1 MADYIYLLEN
11 RLSPSQRGALQHVQD
26 VVRAKGLTLFLTGG
40 AVRDL
45 TSGSP
50 VRDLDLSVQGNALK
64 LKKDLEKAGGVLEG
78 EHEPSQTLYFL
89 FPGSVRLE
97 ISSTRSETFPKPGK
111 PVYHPANILED
122 LRRRDFTVN
131 AMAISLNA
139 GSYGLLMDPLNG
151 VADIEARQ
159 LQLVSNYGFIEDPA
173 RMIRAVRLSAR
184 LGWQMEDK
192 TAARYKTG
200 KEEGYISALSSFS
213 KGYEL
218 EEIVHEEDPLRVLKA
233 LDHEGWMKEL
243 FPAWTPAKA
252 STSGLD
258 DLHEKQG
265 SLDMQGIHPDPS
277 TAHFLL
283 LTAKMTPK
291 DVVTLKKTFARQGFV
306 DEIKHLEAQTRDF
319 TKKFTG
325 KEAAT
330 PSLAWKLLHASNPE
344 AVLWLAHSGKGAAI
358 RNKFDNFFKVWPDAK
373 NKVPHAL
380 MQEMRIVPSLPIYT
394 ELVDRMIFEL
404 MDNKLQTPEEQKA
417 WLEPHSP
424 PPPPAPVHIRR
435 PRMAKKADKPKR
447 AKKEKAVAPV
457 AEEAAEAV
465 AAVPVAKAAK
475 TTKVVP
481 VKAEKAAPVKAAKA
495 VPVKAVAKKAVPAK
509 KAAPAKKVVPVKKVV
524 AKKAAPKPVAKKK
537 PTAKPV
543 AKKPAAKKPAPKKVA
558 AKKPAKK
565 KR

>member
-11 RLSPSQRGALQHVQD
+11 RLSPSQRGALQHVQG

-89 FPGSVRLE
+89 FPGSVRVE
-97 ISSTRSETFPKPGK
+97 ISSMRSETFPKPGK

-159 LQLVSNYGFIEDPA
+159 LTLVSNYGFIEDPA
-173 RMIRAVRLSAR
+173 RMIRAARLTAR
-184 LGWQMEDK
+184 LGWQMEEK

-252 STSGLD
+252 TTSGLD
-258 DLHEKQG
+258 DLHDKLGQ
-265 SLDMQGIHPDPS
+265 LDMQGIHPDPS

-283 LTAKMTPK
+283 LTAKMAPK
-291 DVVTLKKTFARQGFV
+291 DIADLKKMFVRPGFA
-306 DEIKHLEAQTRDF
+306 DEIKNLEAHTRDF

-330 PSLAWKLLHASNPE
+330 PSATWKLLHASNPE
-344 AVLWLAHSGKGAAI
+344 AILWLAHTGKGAAI
-358 RNKFDNFFKVWPDAK
+358 QNKFKNFFTVWPDAK
-373 NKVPHAL
+373 NKVPHTL

-394 ELVDRMIFEL
+394 ELVDKMIFEL

-435 PRMAKKADKPKR
+435 PRAAKAEKPKR
-447 AKKEKAVAPV
+447 AKKEKVVAPV
-457 AEEAAEAV
+457 AEETGEAAV
-465 AAVPVAKAAK
+465 AAPVAKAAK
-475 TTKVVP
+475 
-481 VKAEKAAPVKAAKA
+481 AASAKAAPVKTAPAKA
-495 VPVKAVAKKAVPAK
+495 VKAAPAKAAPAKAVAKKAAPVKKTIPAK
-509 KAAPAKKVVPVKKVV
+509 KAAAPAKKVV
-524 AKKAAPKPVAKKK
+524 AKKAAPAKKPAAKPVAKKK
-537 PTAKPV
+537 PVT
-543 AKKPAAKKPAPKKVA
+543 KPAAKKPA
-558 AKKPAKK
+558 K

>member
-64 LKKDLEKAGGVLEG
+64 LKKELEKAGGVLEG
-78 EHEPSQTLYFL
+78 EHEPSQTLFFL

-97 ISSTRSETFPKPGK
+97 ISSTRTETFPKPGK

-131 AMAISLNA
+131 AMAISLNS

-159 LQLVSNYGFIEDPA
+159 LTLVSNYGFIEDPA
-173 RMIRAVRLSAR
+173 RMIRAARLTAR
-184 LGWQMEDK
+184 LGWQMEEK
-192 TAARYKTG
+192 TAVRYRTG

-243 FPAWTPAKA
+243 FAAWTPAKA

-258 DLHEKQG
+258 DLHEKLGQFD
-265 SLDMQGIHPDPS
+265 LQGIHPDPS

-283 LTAKMTPK
+283 LTAKMPPK
-291 DVVTLKKTFARQGFV
+291 DVAALKKCFARPGFV
-306 DEIKHLEAQTRDF
+306 NEIKNLESATREF
-319 TKKFTG
+319 TKRFTG

-330 PSLAWKLLHASNPE
+330 PSLTWKLLHASNPE
-344 AVLWLAHSGKGAAI
+344 AVLWLAHTGKGAAI
-358 RNKFDNFFKVWPDAK
+358 QNKYKNFFTVWPEAK
-373 NKVPHAL
+373 NKVPHTL
-380 MQEMRIVPSLPIYT
+380 MQEMRIVPSLLIYS

-447 AKKEKAVAPV
+447 AKKEKAVAPE
-457 AEEAAEAV
+457 AEVAAEAAV
-465 AAVPVAKAAK
+465 AAAPAKAA
-475 TTKVVP
+475 
-481 VKAEKAAPVKAAKA
+481 KAAPVKTAKA
-495 VPVKAVAKKAVPAK
+495 APVKTAPVKAVAKKAAPAK
-509 KAAPAKKVVPVKKVV
+509 KAVPARKAAPVKKVV

-537 PTAKPV
+537 PAAKPV
-543 AKKPAAKKPAPKKVA
+543 AKKKPAAKKPAPKKSP

>member
-11 RLSPSQRGALQHVQD
+11 RLSPSQRGALQHAQD
-26 VVRAKGLTLFLTGG
+26 VVRARGLTLFLTGG

-64 LKKDLEKAGGVLEG
+64 LKKDLEKVGGVLEG

-97 ISSTRSETFPKPGK
+97 ITSMRSETFPKPGK

-131 AMAISLNA
+131 AMAISLNS

-159 LQLVSNYGFIEDPA
+159 LTLVSNYGFIEDPV
-173 RMIRAVRLSAR
+173 RMIRAARLTAR
-184 LGWQMEDK
+184 LGWQMEEK

-200 KEEGYISALSSFS
+200 QEEGYISALSSYS

-233 LDHEGWMKEL
+233 LEHEGWMKEL
-243 FPAWTPAKA
+243 LPAWTAAKA
-252 STSGLD
+252 TTSGLD
-258 DLHEKQG
+258 DLHEKLGQ
-265 SLDMQGIHPDPS
+265 LDMQGIHPDPS

-283 LTAKMTPK
+283 MTAKMAPK
-291 DVVTLKKTFARQGFV
+291 EVSDLKKMFVRPGFV
-306 DEIKHLEAQTRDF
+306 DEIKNLEAQTRDF

-330 PSLAWKLLHASNPE
+330 PSATWKLLHDSNPE
-344 AVLWLAHSGKGAAI
+344 AILWLAHTGKGAAI
-358 RNKFDNFFKVWPDAK
+358 QNKFKNFFTVWPDAK
-373 NKVPHAL
+373 NKVPHTL

-417 WLEPHSP
+417 WLEPYSP
-424 PPPPAPVHIRR
+424 PPPPAPVHVRR
-435 PRMAKKADKPKR
+435 PRTAKAEKPKR
-447 AKKEKAVAPV
+447 AKKEKTIEPV
-457 AEEAAEAV
+457 AEEAAEAAV
-465 AAVPVAKAAK
+465 VVPVTKAAKAAPAKIVPVKAAAGKPVPAKAAK
-475 TTKVVP
+475 
-481 VKAEKAAPVKAAKA
+481 AAPA
-495 VPVKAVAKKAVPAK
+495 KAVAKKAAPVK
-509 KAAPAKKVVPVKKVV
+509 KDVPAKKVVGKKAAPLAKKKPAAKAV
-524 AKKAAPKPVAKKK
+524 AKKAAPKP
-537 PTAKPV
+537 
-543 AKKPAAKKPAPKKVA
+543 AAKKVA

-565 KR
+565 KS